1 MALTFIF
8 GLGIFDIGV
17 GIGRLITVLQ
27 PDGLDFTWT
36 RVPALQWLAI
46 EPSIA
51 IIVGCLCVCRPI
63 MEKLLPKSWRQTFSS
78 SDRHEEDHI
87 KLFNS
92 RNGIFQSTAGVSVSS
107 GAGSMMFSRT
117 EPEELQN
124 GAVHVRSD
132 IMVSAE
138 NKV

>member
-107 GAGSMMFSRT
+107 GAGSMMVSRT

-138 NKV
+138 SKV